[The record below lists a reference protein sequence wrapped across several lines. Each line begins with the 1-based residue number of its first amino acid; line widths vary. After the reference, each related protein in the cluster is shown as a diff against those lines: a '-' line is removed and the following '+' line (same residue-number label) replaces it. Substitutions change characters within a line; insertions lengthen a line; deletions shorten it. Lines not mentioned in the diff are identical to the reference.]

1 MSKKNIIIVLI
12 ITLAIVAIYQFGF
25 LGVFWMT
32 TPGDGELSKAE
43 VELFKSVEKG
53 SKAKSVYREP
63 KYNISEPKDT
73 LAYRIIVFKPICTKN
88 SDSLKIEAQKIA
100 SQANSS
106 LNLHKNFV
114 RLEVF
119 YDCSDEPS
127 KVFSFDRSSLKE

>member
-1 MSKKNIIIVLI
+1 MSKKNIIIVLVV
-12 ITLAIVAIYQFGF
+12 TLVIFGIYRFGF
-25 LGVFWMT
+25 LGVFWLT
-32 TPGDGELSKAE
+32 TPGDGEISATE
-43 VELFKSVEKG
+43 TALFQKIKEE

-63 KYNISEPKDT
+63 KYDISEPNDT

-88 SDSLKIEAQKIA
+88 QDSLKVEAQKIV

-114 RLEVF
+114 RFEVF

-127 KVFSFDRSSLKE
+127 KIFSFDRKTF